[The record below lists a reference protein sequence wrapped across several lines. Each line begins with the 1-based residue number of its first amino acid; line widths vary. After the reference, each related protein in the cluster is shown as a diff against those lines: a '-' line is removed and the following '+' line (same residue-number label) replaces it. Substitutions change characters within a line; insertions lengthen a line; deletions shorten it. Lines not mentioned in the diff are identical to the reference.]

1 MTTTDIEKIATN
13 KIEEEILKNSDCLSP
28 YINSNDKTP
37 LWDGN
42 IFVYSGGNKTND
54 LYEGKIDVQIK
65 GRNVKQF
72 KKTNTFQIEVE
83 TLKGYQKEVKGTLL
97 FVVDFKTIDDY
108 KIFYCNLLPVDIYQI
123 LKKLDDN
130 QKFTSLKLKEIND
143 KGVLSF
149 KNVCINFY
157 KNSNKQAGKRI
168 IDETEF
174 GKIENF
180 QTEVVVNANEYEEYI
195 ETADVYSYAQLKDTH
210 EEVVTIKGEWT
221 SYSTIKKDI
230 VIENKKYYSDF
241 TAMGTK
247 KDKFI
252 IGPITINFIDN
263 KVHIDLKGTLQ
274 KRVKDLKFILSLFKY
289 QYIMIDDVKLEF
301 PFVNQEKINRN
312 IDLFNKQLNYFEKIV
327 KVFKFFNTEFD
338 MNYEDLSEIDL
349 KNLHRLMNLF
359 DGCFGD
365 EIKELQK
372 YYIQINKYKFIFLI
386 VKSSKRLYNFYSKEI
401 IDNMICFF
409 KFENKE
415 VKTSIYANLVPE
427 EFIGM
432 NNFNS
437 KLIIKSFKNIEL
449 TKEVCDS
456 INQLILM
463 FINVYDDTKNSEYI
477 NIADSLSQINCKN
490 RNNDID
496 IINAKQIKYRKKG
509 CLSTNDKKLLS
520 DISKKEENR
529 ENYQILCCIS
539 LLVNNY
545 YSFEEN
551 FSKMFKKEQGDFK
564 KYPIYNLA
572 SKK

>member
-1 MTTTDIEKIATN
+1 MNLFLPKTLRKIS
-13 KIEEEILKNSDCLSP
+13 KHIG
-28 YINSNDKTP
+28 IN
-37 LWDGN
+37 
-42 IFVYSGGNKTND
+42 YND
-54 LYEGKIDVQIK
+54 LMYAAELCFQVTSLNPFLINYYEH
-65 GRNVKQF
+65 
-72 KKTNTFQIEVE
+72 
-83 TLKGYQKEVKGTLL
+83 LKGDQIVDVILNTSSMIKNWEELVSNFKERLEKEKLTDSEREVISQ
-97 FVVDFKTIDDY
+97 TIEDTE
-108 KIFYCNLLPVDIYQI
+108 YQI
-123 LKKLDDN
+123 
-130 QKFTSLKLKEIND
+130 
-143 KGVLSF
+143 
-149 KNVCINFY
+149 
-157 KNSNKQAGKRI
+157 
-168 IDETEF
+168 ETEF

-180 QTEVVVNANEYEEYI
+180 QTEVIVNADEYEEYI

-221 SYSTIKKDI
+221 PYNTIRKEI
-230 VIENKKYYSDF
+230 VIEDKKYYSDF
-241 TAMGTK
+241 TVIGTK
-247 KDKFI
+247 KDKFV

-301 PFVNQEKINRN
+301 PFVNQEKINKN

-372 YYIQINKYKFIFLI
+372 YFIQINKYKFIFLI
-386 VKSSKRLYNFYSKEI
+386 VKSSKKLYNFYSKEI

-432 NNFNS
+432 NNFDG

-449 TKEVCDS
+449 TEEVCNS
-456 INQLILM
+456 INQLLLM
-463 FINVYDDTKNSEYI
+463 FISVYDETKNREFI

-509 CLSTNDKKLLS
+509 CLSTNDKKILS
-520 DISKKEENR
+520 DISKKEENK

-539 LLVNNY
+539 LLINNY

-551 FSKMFKKEQGDFK
+551 FSKMSKKAQADFK
-564 KYPIYNLA
+564 KFPIYNLV
-572 SKK
+572 SQT